1 MSAPQRKT
9 DIGPPHYKDFL
20 PPVIQKN
27 YGDWKYHEVINPGVM
42 VHVANSGDK
51 IWSVRVASPRLLSTV
66 TIRDLADMA
75 EKYCGGHIRFTTR
88 NNVEFLVSD
97 EKNLEPLQ
105 KELKSKKYMVGGIGS
120 RVSNIVH
127 TQGWIHCHSACTDAS
142 GLVKCLMD
150 EFADYFTTKE
160 TPNKVRMA
168 VACCVNMCGAV
179 HCSDI
184 AVVAVHRKPPTI
196 DHTKVSNVCE
206 IPSTIAS
213 CPTGAISPDPAKKS
227 VKINADKC
235 MYCGNC
241 FTVCPPI
248 EIHDPAYD
256 GVAIVVGGKVGN
268 LRSNPKFSK
277 LAVPF
282 IKNNPPRW
290 PEVVAAVRKIF
301 DAYIAGAKKHERVGE
316 WVERI
321 GWEKFFK
328 ITALPFT
335 FQHVDDFVIA
345 RETFRTTAS
354 FKW

>member
-42 VHVANSGDK
+42 VHVANGGDK

-88 NNVEFLVSD
+88 NNVELLVSD

-105 KELKSKKYMVGGIGS
+105 KELKSKKYMVGGIGP
-120 RVSNIVH
+120 RISNIVH

-142 GLVKCLMD
+142 GIVKVLMD

-160 TPNKVRMA
+160 TPNKVRLA

-184 AVVAVHRKPPTI
+184 AVVAIHRKPPTI
-196 DHTKVSNVCE
+196 DHTRVPNVCE
-206 IPSTIAS
+206 VPSTIAS

-290 PEVVAAVRKIF
+290 PEVTAAVRKIF
-301 DAYIAGAKKHERVGE
+301 DAYMAGAHKHERVGE

-335 FQHVDDFVIA
+335 FQHIDDFTIA
-345 RETFRTTAS
+345 RETFRTTAT

>member
-1 MSAPQRKT
+1 MSAPQRRT

-27 YGDWKYHEVINPGVM
+27 YGDWKYHEVLTPGVM
-42 VHVANSGDK
+42 VHVSNKGDK
-51 IWSVRVASPRLLSTV
+51 IWTVRVASPRLLSTT
-66 TIRDLADMA
+66 TIRDFAEMA
-75 EKYCGGHIRFTTR
+75 EKYCGGYIRWTTR
-88 NNVEFLVSD
+88 NNVELLVSE

-105 KELKSKKYMVGGIGS
+105 KELKAKKYMTGGIGP
-120 RVSNIVH
+120 RISNIVH

-142 GLVKCLMD
+142 GLVKALMD

-160 TPNKVRMA
+160 TPNKVRLA

-184 AVVAVHRKPPTI
+184 AVVAVHRKPPVI
-196 DHTKVSNVCE
+196 DHTRVPNVCE

-213 CPTGAISPDPAKKS
+213 CPTGAISPDPGKKS

-248 EIHDPAYD
+248 EIHDPKND
-256 GVAIVVGGKVGN
+256 GVAIVVGGKIGS

-290 PEVVAAVRKIF
+290 PEVTNTVKLIL
-301 DAYIAGAKKHERVGE
+301 DSYIAGARKHERVGE
-316 WVERI
+316 WVDRI
-321 GWEKFFK
+321 GWEKFFT
-328 ITALPFT
+328 ITKLPFT
-335 FQHVDDFVIA
+335 YQHIDDFVIA
-345 RETFRTTAS
+345 RETFRTTPT

>member
-1 MSAPQRKT
+1 MALPQRRT

-27 YGDWKYHEVINPGVM
+27 YGKWKYHEELSAGLM
-42 VHVANSGDK
+42 VHVSDTGEK

-66 TIRDLADMA
+66 TIRDYAAMA
-75 EKYCGGHIRFTTR
+75 EKYCGGYIRFTTR
-88 NNVEFLVSD
+88 HNVEFLVSD
-97 EKNLEPLQ
+97 EKNVEPLQ
-105 KELKSKKYMVGGIGS
+105 KELKSKKYMMGGIGS
-120 RVSNIVH
+120 RISNIVH
-127 TQGWIHCHSACTDAS
+127 TQGWVHCHSAASDAS
-142 GLVKCLMD
+142 GIVKALMD
-150 EFADYFTTKE
+150 EFADYFTTKT
-160 TPNKVRMA
+160 TPNKVRLA

-184 AVVAVHRKPPTI
+184 AVVAIHRKVPVVN
-196 DHTKVSNVCE
+196 DEKVKNMCE
-206 IPSTIAS
+206 IPSTIAA
-213 CPTGAISPDPAKKS
+213 CPTGAISPEPSKKS
-227 VKINADKC
+227 VKIKEEKC

-248 EIHDPAYD
+248 EIHNPEYD

-277 LAVPF
+277 LAIPF

-290 PEVVAAVRKIF
+290 PEVTAAVKGIL
-301 DAYIAGAKKHERVGE
+301 DAYIADAKKHERVGE
-316 WVERI
+316 WIERI

-328 ITALPFT
+328 VTGLPFT
-335 FQHVDDFVIA
+335 FQHIDDFTIA
-345 RETFRTTAS
+345 RETFRTAAT

>member
-20 PPVIQKN
+20 PPVIRKN

-66 TIRDLADMA
+66 TIRDFAEMA

-97 EKNLEPLQ
+97 EKNIEPLQ

-120 RVSNIVH
+120 RISNIVH

-142 GLVKCLMD
+142 GLVKVLMD

-160 TPNKVRMA
+160 TPNKVRLA

-184 AVVAVHRKPPTI
+184 AVVAVHRKVPTI
-196 DHTKVSNVCE
+196 DHDKVKNVCE

-248 EIHDPAYD
+248 EIHDPEYD

-290 PEVVAAVRKIF
+290 PEVTAAVRKIF

-328 ITALPFT
+328 ITGLPFT
-335 FQHVDDFVIA
+335 FQHIDDFVIA
-345 RETFRTTAS
+345 RETFRTTAA